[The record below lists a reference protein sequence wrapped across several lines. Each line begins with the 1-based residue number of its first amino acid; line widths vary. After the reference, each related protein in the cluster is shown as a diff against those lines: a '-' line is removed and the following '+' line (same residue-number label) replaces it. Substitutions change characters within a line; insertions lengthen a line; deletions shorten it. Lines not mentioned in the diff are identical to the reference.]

1 VEQALQREVGTAQ
14 VNVAALRDARAAA
27 TAAAAVPAASTA
39 IRGGVSEA
47 PAAETYL
54 SLERVHKSFGTF
66 TALQDVGLEVR
77 RGEFVCFLG
86 PSGCGKTTLLR
97 IIAGLETQTSGTLRQ
112 AGRDISRLPPAER
125 DYGIVFQSY
134 ALFPNLSV
142 ADNVAY
148 GLVNRKVARRAI
160 AARVDELLT
169 LVGLPGTHSKFPAQ
183 LSGGQ
188 QQRIALARALAT
200 SPGLLL
206 LDEPLSALDALERLR
221 LRQEIRSLQ
230 RELGVTTI
238 MVTHDQEEAL
248 SVADRIVVMNHG
260 VIEQVGTPMQVY
272 RDPATPFVADFVGKI
287 NVLAGRL
294 EPGRRL
300 VIGNSR
306 FVCEH
311 DTDRDREVKIYLRP
325 EDVLARPIAEGDA
338 NVFHGTIEKI
348 EFLGSYCLVRVG
360 SEAMGGQPI
369 TVYLSLNFLAEL
381 GLEVGSRLPLRLL
394 PERLRLF

>member
-1 VEQALQREVGTAQ
+1 M
-14 VNVAALRDARAAA
+14 
-27 TAAAAVPAASTA
+27 STV
-39 IRGGVSEA
+39 GGVSPA
-47 PAAETYL
+47 PASEPYL
-54 SLERVHKSFGTF
+54 SLERIRKSFGAF
-66 TALQDVGLEVR
+66 TALHDVALEVR

-97 IIAGLETQTSGTLRQ
+97 IIAGLETQSAGTLRQ
-112 AGRDISRLPPAER
+112 GNRDISRLPPAER

-148 GLVNRKVARRAI
+148 GLVNRKVPRRAI
-160 AARVDELLT
+160 GERVEELLK
-169 LVGLPGTHSKFPAQ
+169 LVGLPGSNAKFPAQ

-230 RELGVTTI
+230 RKLGVTTI

-300 VIGNSR
+300 IIGDSR

-311 DTDRDREVKIYLRP
+311 DTERERDVKVYLRP
-325 EDVLARPIAEGDA
+325 EDVLARPIGEGDA

-360 SEAMGGQPI
+360 AEAMAGQPI